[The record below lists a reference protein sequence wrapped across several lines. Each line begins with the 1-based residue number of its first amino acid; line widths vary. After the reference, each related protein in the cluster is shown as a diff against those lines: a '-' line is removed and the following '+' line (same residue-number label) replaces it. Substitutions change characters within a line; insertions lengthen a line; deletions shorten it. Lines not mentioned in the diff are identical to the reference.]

1 MSGEGR
7 LRLLVD
13 TNVWLDRYLVDRT
26 RSAEVSTF
34 LTEAFRCG
42 AVLLYPTTCPCDV
55 FFSICSEFK
64 RSRRREKGVVSAGGD
79 VRTIRRIAWASIDNM
94 CEITTAVGVDESD
107 LWLACKYRNLTWD
120 LEDSVVLA
128 APRRAEVDYLVTSDQ
143 ALIQKA
149 SVAVLTP
156 VDMTALLRE
165 G

>member
-1 MSGEGR
+1 
-7 LRLLVD
+7 
-13 TNVWLDRYLVDRT
+13 
-26 RSAEVSTF
+26 
-34 LTEAFRCG
+34 
-42 AVLLYPTTCPCDV
+42 
-55 FFSICSEFK
+55 
-64 RSRRREKGVVSAGGD
+64 
-79 VRTIRRIAWASIDNM
+79 M

-120 LEDSVVLA
+120 LEDSFVLA